1 MNLNNAD
8 KDLFFNQ
15 HCIELA
21 KLLRTERTEDFLHLY
36 DSLPSEWNG
45 SRLEEAK
52 EYIRQLQELNENE
65 FECIYQRIFHNEEKQ
80 HSSTI
85 LMSQLPMIHNDDEQI
100 NNRITSIS
108 NRQQRTTTTTTT
120 NNLVCDE
127 KHDISS
133 KNSSSIKRNND
144 ETNTKTRRLQSI
156 TNNNNNNNNSTHIM
170 LQNNCRTTRT
180 PVDSFVQ
187 LNLKPSIDITVE
199 EYKKTRGPM
208 STTKTGNTTN
218 RLTVSQS
225 TDTNQSSITQPNVL
239 KNHKTSIK
247 NKSHEESNFD
257 YFSKMNNN
265 NNNNDDDNGDRQHS
279 RSSSSS
285 SSPKATITNRF
296 TTSLN
301 NKNDLSINQT
311 FSQSKSY
318 EHSKLIPNNDFDS
331 HGSSIATKSSSE
343 NSGSTRNGSAT
354 DSDDEHRK
362 NTFQSTKKSSILS
375 KPKSL
380 HNDDTPTIVLNK
392 ISNHPTSQHDRISSL
407 PQQDSYELVQLNV
420 NDEHDVRA
428 SQVPRFKLP
437 AIDDPNGINNSTND
451 VFSYTTQRSPQ
462 NNVLASSHQNRN
474 PEHHEQYNTNHSNSS
489 RKPSGRT
496 TKKRKQS
503 NQQEIIRTELIPG
516 HRGDLDVDELVMFID
531 GNSTSKQKQRH
542 NSAPL
547 RSTDTNKFKT
557 ISSLPDT
564 NSNTTTTATNINN
577 NTTTSRRKSRKPI
590 KIIQESINNNENKTS
605 QIDEDIQSIEFIDD
619 DDDLTTTHS
628 INNTYNEENITNIS
642 LPNDDESHSNTID
655 IDTTNDSNTTNGE
668 ISLPEWLEPIHSTSS
683 TNDDIDSFSLSSSS
697 TTTTINNL
705 NSEIISEP
713 FVTVT
718 HRRRLTKERRQ
729 DNNSLLS
736 KSSRLPLSS
745 NINDKRRFQSST
757 STQNGIIRSTIRN
770 SLSNIKPFISTTK
783 EEHTNRIS
791 SSPPPS
797 SQAISQTSVQ
807 PTSIPP
813 PQSQPPPPPP
823 TSSSS
828 SMSNHVIEQSSP
840 RLSSHSS
847 SSSLPSLLK
856 RQSKA
861 PPVVFLNK
869 SIDIEL
875 NDVSFGFDVENPITD
890 KPLTPTSSSLPIEKE
905 IETESN
911 ILSSL
916 QLNDS
921 SINLKSSS
929 SRRSYQ
935 QQQQQQ
941 QRNNRGLLF
950 YSGSDIRPQQQQQH
964 HHRNYPSQ
972 SSYIDPLLLLS
983 YNQSRF
989 ATNYSQQLAYMN
1001 LLRTQYLSSPS
1012 PYVLIP
1018 TTYTTTTNDIEQDS
1032 KIHDDD
1038 NDGINQTSEQMQEP
1052 LLIYATIPTQTGPI
1066 YLQST
1071 KKSYYELEQLQQ
1083 SSMSTMYPAQYFY
1096 PTQTQHIPSHT
1107 AYFQPITSPS
1117 LLIDTKSQQ
1126 DDTDN
1131 DDDDDVVDNNNNN
1144 NNDYDKSTRLFHQTQ
1159 QQSSSHIMSN
1169 ALQLVYSQEKRN
1181 LQTDRFNL
1189 DQLTAYLAMKWT
1201 DTINHYEQGDDE
1213 ILLMGEQ

>member
-1 MNLNNAD
+1 MFLYYKLSDTLN
-8 KDLFFNQ
+8 
-15 HCIELA
+15 
-21 KLLRTERTEDFLHLY
+21 Y
-36 DSLPSEWNG
+36 SSNG
-45 SRLEEAK
+45 
-52 EYIRQLQELNENE
+52 
-65 FECIYQRIFHNEEKQ
+65 
-80 HSSTI
+80 
-85 LMSQLPMIHNDDEQI
+85 
-100 NNRITSIS
+100 
-108 NRQQRTTTTTTT
+108 
-120 NNLVCDE
+120 
-127 KHDISS
+127 
-133 KNSSSIKRNND
+133 
-144 ETNTKTRRLQSI
+144 
-156 TNNNNNNNNSTHIM
+156 
-170 LQNNCRTTRT
+170 
-180 PVDSFVQ
+180 
-187 LNLKPSIDITVE
+187 
-199 EYKKTRGPM
+199 
-208 STTKTGNTTN
+208 
-218 RLTVSQS
+218 
-225 TDTNQSSITQPNVL
+225 
-239 KNHKTSIK
+239 
-247 NKSHEESNFD
+247 
-257 YFSKMNNN
+257 
-265 NNNNDDDNGDRQHS
+265 
-279 RSSSSS
+279 
-285 SSPKATITNRF
+285 
-296 TTSLN
+296 
-301 NKNDLSINQT
+301 
-311 FSQSKSY
+311 
-318 EHSKLIPNNDFDS
+318 
-331 HGSSIATKSSSE
+331 
-343 NSGSTRNGSAT
+343 
-354 DSDDEHRK
+354 
-362 NTFQSTKKSSILS
+362 
-375 KPKSL
+375 
-380 HNDDTPTIVLNK
+380 
-392 ISNHPTSQHDRISSL
+392 
-407 PQQDSYELVQLNV
+407 
-420 NDEHDVRA
+420 
-428 SQVPRFKLP
+428 
-437 AIDDPNGINNSTND
+437 DPNGINNSTND

-531 GNSTSKQKQRH
+531 GNSASKQKQRH

-577 NTTTSRRKSRKPI
+577 NTITSRRKSRKPI

-668 ISLPEWLEPIHSTSS
+668 ISLPEWLEPIHSISS

-911 ILSSL
+911 TLSSL

-929 SRRSYQ
+929 SRRSY
-935 QQQQQQ
+935 QQQQQ

-1018 TTYTTTTNDIEQDS
+1018 TTYTTTTTNDIEQDS

-1083 SSMSTMYPAQYFY
+1083 SSMSTMYPTQYFY
-1096 PTQTQHIPSHT
+1096 PTQTQHIPSHP

>member
-65 FECIYQRIFHNEEKQ
+65 FECIYQRIFHNGEKQ

-85 LMSQLPMIHNDDEQI
+85 LMSQLPMILNDDEQI

-108 NRQQRTTTTTTT
+108 NRQQRTTTTTT

-668 ISLPEWLEPIHSTSS
+668 ISLPEWLEPIHSISS
-683 TNDDIDSFSLSSSS
+683 TNDDIDSFSLLSSS
-697 TTTTINNL
+697 TTTINNL

-828 SMSNHVIEQSSP
+828 SSISNHVIEQSSP

-911 ILSSL
+911 TLSSL

-935 QQQQQQ
+935 QHQQQQ

-950 YSGSDIRPQQQQQH
+950 YSGSDIRPQQQQH

-1083 SSMSTMYPAQYFY
+1083 SSMSTMYPTQYFY

-1131 DDDDDVVDNNNNN
+1131 DDDDDVVDNNNN